1 MTHLEDTRYKGKKR
15 VVQTEQNQQVA
26 NGAWKF
32 FSWPWQGWFV
42 HKHHI
47 HLFKVK
53 IDILLFKISDSC
65 LLPKVFNPIKLLS
78 KICR

>member
-1 MTHLEDTRYKGKKR
+1 MINEKMTHLEDTRYKGKKR

-32 FSWPWQGWFV
+32 FSWPWQGWFAQ
-42 HKHHI
+42 KHHI

-53 IDILLFKISDSC
+53 NDILL
-65 LLPKVFNPIKLLS
+65 VQNQRLLS
-78 KICR
+78 IAKSFQSN

>member
-1 MTHLEDTRYKGKKR
+1 MINEKATHLEDTRYKGKKR

-32 FSWPWQGWFV
+32 FSWPWQGWIV

-47 HLFKVK
+47 HLFKDK
-53 IDILLFKISDSC
+53 NDILH
-65 LLPKVFNPIKLLS
+65 VQNQRLLS
-78 KICR
+78 VAKSFQSN

>member
-1 MTHLEDTRYKGKKR
+1 MINEKIKYLDDTRYRGKKR

-42 HKHHI
+42 HIHHI
-47 HLFKVK
+47 DLFKVK
-53 IDILLFKISDSC
+53 NDILL
-65 LLPKVFNPIKLLS
+65 LQNQRLLS
-78 KICR
+78 IAKSFQSN